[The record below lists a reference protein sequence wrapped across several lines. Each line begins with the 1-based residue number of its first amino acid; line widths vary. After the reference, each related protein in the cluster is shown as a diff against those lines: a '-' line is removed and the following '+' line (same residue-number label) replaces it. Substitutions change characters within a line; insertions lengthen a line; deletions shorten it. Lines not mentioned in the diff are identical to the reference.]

1 MTHCIHKPVLMSE
14 VLAAVRP
21 QPGGRYVDGTVGMGG
36 HAEAILKAS
45 GPTGWLFGFDRDGA
59 AIERAGKRLAEYA
72 GRFELR
78 RARFDE
84 MSEWVGAL
92 SCDAV
97 LLDLGVSS
105 PQLDEGERGFSFQ
118 RDAPLDMRMDQRQ
131 GLTAADIVNDA
142 DIDDL
147 TRIFRDLGGERRA
160 RQFARAIER
169 ERTMRRIETTGQLA
183 NLLERIAPRRGRRAH
198 PATKAFLGLRLE
210 VNDEMGSL
218 RRALPRAM
226 EVLKPAGRLAVITFH
241 SLEDRIVKQWGRDA
255 ERDYDIVGEVDVPEL
270 RTPRRPTLKR
280 VNRKAICADETELKE
295 NPRAR
300 SAQLRVFE
308 KLS

>member
-1 MTHCIHKPVLMSE
+1 MNNCIHKPVLMSE

-36 HAEAILKAS
+36 HAAAILKAS
-45 GPTGWLFGFDRDGA
+45 APTGWLYGFDRDGA
-59 AIERAGKRLAEYA
+59 AIERAGDRLAEYA

-84 MSEWVGAL
+84 MSEWVGAG

-97 LLDLGVSS
+97 FLDLGVSS

-118 RDAPLDMRMDQRQ
+118 RDAPLDMRMDRRQ
-131 GLTAADIVNDA
+131 PLMAADIVNDA

-160 RQFARAIER
+160 RQFARVIER

-183 NLLERIAPRRGRRAH
+183 NMLEKVAPRRGRRAH

-218 RRALPRAM
+218 RRALPAAM
-226 EVLKPAGRLAVITFH
+226 DVLKAGGRFAVITFH
-241 SLEDRIVKQWGRDA
+241 SLEDRIVKQWGREA
-255 ERDYDIVGEVDVPEL
+255 ERDYDFEGDVDVPEL
-270 RTPRRPTLKR
+270 RTPRIPALKR
-280 VNRKAICADETELKE
+280 VNRKAISAGESELSE

-308 KLS
+308 KL

>member
-1 MTHCIHKPVLMSE
+1 MSE
-14 VLAAVRP
+14 VLEAARP
-21 QPGGRYVDGTVGMGG
+21 QPDGRYVDGTVGMGG
-36 HAEAILKAS
+36 HAAAILKAS
-45 GPTGWLFGFDRDGA
+45 APTGWLFGFDRDGA
-59 AIERAGKRLAEYA
+59 AIERAGARLAEFA

-84 MSEWVGAL
+84 MSEFVEAR
-92 SCDAV
+92 SCDAI

-118 RDAPLDMRMDQRQ
+118 RDARLDMRMDQRQ
-131 GLTAADIVNDA
+131 TMTAADVVNDA
-142 DIDDL
+142 DVDDL

-169 ERTMRRIETTGQLA
+169 ERKMRRIETTGQLA
-183 NLLERIAPRRGRRAH
+183 NLLERIAPRRGRRTH

-218 RRALPRAM
+218 RTALPASM
-226 EVLKPAGRLAVITFH
+226 NVLKPGGRLLIITFH
-241 SLEDRIVKQWGRDA
+241 SLEDRIVKHWGREA
-255 ERDYDIVGEVDVPEL
+255 ERDYNIIGKVDVPAL
-270 RTPRRPTLKR
+270 RTPRQPELKR
-280 VNRKAICADETELKE
+280 VNRKAICAGETELND

-308 KLS
+308 KL

>member
-1 MTHCIHKPVLMSE
+1 
-14 VLAAVRP
+14 
-21 QPGGRYVDGTVGMGG
+21 MGG
-36 HAEAILKAS
+36 HAAAILKAS
-45 GPTGWLFGFDRDGA
+45 EPTGWLFGFDRDGT
-59 AIERAGKRLAEYA
+59 AIESAGERLSEYA

-84 MSEWVGAL
+84 MSEWVEAQ

-147 TRIFRDLGGERRA
+147 TRVFRDLGGERRA

-169 ERTMRRIETTGQLA
+169 ERKMRRIETTGQLA
-183 NLLERIAPRRGRRAH
+183 NLLERIAPRIAAGSERRNGLFAARVTLGDGRFEARWSACDYHFSFAGGSHRQAMGARGGTR
-198 PATKAFLGLRLE
+198 LRFHWRCGRSGIA
-210 VNDEMGSL
+210 DAPDTDAQADQSQADL
-218 RRALPRAM
+218 RRRN
-226 EVLKPAGRLAVITFH
+226 
-241 SLEDRIVKQWGRDA
+241 RI
-255 ERDYDIVGEVDVPEL
+255 E
-270 RTPRRPTLKR
+270 
-280 VNRKAICADETELKE
+280 
-295 NPRAR
+295 
-300 SAQLRVFE
+300 
-308 KLS
+308 